1 MNKTTEALH
10 TKVTGPE
17 GVVDMPG
24 GKIVAIK
31 GPKFLE
37 YVTDYIMPRRF
48 DTAQL
53 ALSALLQSNGPIREL
68 EIPQLVKDSYE
79 LADEM
84 MLNERVTLD
93 SVMDRYWEAYM
104 TREDKTEDV
113 MRSLVE
119 ESKDYSL

>member
-1 MNKTTEALH
+1 MRKTTEALH
-10 TKVTGPE
+10 TKVTGPD
-17 GVVDMPG
+17 GVAEMPG

-37 YVTDYIMPRRF
+37 YVTDYVMPRRF

-53 ALSALLQSNGPIREL
+53 ALSAMIQSGEYPRSSK
-68 EIPQLVKDSYE
+68 QLVDQAYK

-93 SVMDRYWEAYM
+93 SVMDKYWEAYM

-113 MRSLVE
+113 MRTLVE

>member
-1 MNKTTEALH
+1 M
-10 TKVTGPE
+10 
-17 GVVDMPG
+17 
-24 GKIVAIK
+24 
-31 GPKFLE
+31 
-37 YVTDYIMPRRF
+37 
-48 DTAQL
+48 
-53 ALSALLQSNGPIREL
+53 
-68 EIPQLVKDSYE
+68 KDSYE